1 MAEAAGTALSDSLQ
15 DYLEAVYLL
24 VRRDRVARMK
34 EIAAHLGV
42 GKSSATGAIQALADR
57 GLVNYDPYQF
67 VTLTE
72 RGQAAGREI
81 LRRHEILKDFLVK
94 VLAVEP
100 GEAEAV
106 ACKMEHAIQGDV
118 LGRFLRFLRFAEE
131 RSRDDAAWAQAL
143 RSPGEDGAPA
153 GEETNT

>member
-1 MAEAAGTALSDSLQ
+1 MVDAPEVTLSDSLQ

-24 VRRDRVARMK
+24 VQRDRVARMK

-42 GKSSATGAIQALADR
+42 GKSSATGAIQSLADR

-72 RGQAAGREI
+72 RGEVAGREI
-81 LRRHEILKDFLVK
+81 ARRHEILKDFLVK
-94 VLAVEP
+94 VLGVADAA
-100 GEAEAV
+100 AETV
-106 ACKMEHAIQGDV
+106 ACKMEHAIKGKV

-131 RSRDDAAWAQAL
+131 RSREDASWAEAL
-143 RSPGEDGAPA
+143 RSHDEEGEGAD
-153 GEETNT
+153 EEPTS